1 MRTIDMTGLKFNRLT
16 IIERY
21 YKGSSNRTLWLCK
34 CDCGNEVVAEGYQIR
49 KGYTKSCGCYR
60 DEKVGDLNKS
70 HGKRNSHLYT
80 IYSAMK
86 ARCNNPN
93 NKAYENYG
101 GRGIKVCKEWDE
113 DFERFYDWA
122 KQNGYNKK
130 LTLDRINVNEGYY
143 PQNCRW
149 ITMKEQQSNR
159 RDNIFIE
166 HNGVKKTVNEL
177 AEEKGV
183 SYNYIYARY
192 FRDYEQ
198 ERKRAKELEKANE
211 Y

>member
-1 MRTIDMTGLKFNRLT
+1 MKTIDMKGQKINRLT

-21 YKGSSNRTLWLCK
+21 YKQSSNRTLWLCK

-60 DEKVGDLNKS
+60 DEKIGNLNKS
-70 HGKRNSHLYT
+70 HGKRYSHLYT

-86 ARCNNPN
+86 GRCNNPN
-93 NKAYENYG
+93 NKAYGNYG
-101 GRGIKVCKEWDE
+101 GRGIKVSKEWDE
-113 DFERFYDWA
+113 NFQKFYDWA
-122 KQNGYNKK
+122 KQNGYKEK
-130 LTLDRINVNEGYY
+130 LTLDRIDVNEGYY

-149 ITMKEQQSNR
+149 VTMKEQQNNR

-166 HNGVKKTVNEL
+166 HNGIKKTVNEL

-198 ERKRAKELEKANE
+198 ERERAKELERANE